1 MRLQAP
7 RFWESKGLIARV
19 LWPVSC
25 LYGAII
31 TLRVFLF
38 SLGVL
43 KSRSLPVPVIFVGN
57 IRVGGTGKTPIVI
70 ALAQAL
76 YWRGFS
82 PGIILRGY
90 RSNLAPDQSQEVFA
104 TSTAQETGDEALL
117 IAQQVGPLKIP
128 VWIGAHRHSTG
139 LGLLKKSLG
148 CNVIISDD
156 GLQHYSLSRDVARN
170 GGHDIEIVV
179 RDFRG
184 EGNGYLLPAGPL
196 RETATRPR
204 DITLDLEIASSLT
217 ANTSTRIFA
226 PNTYQVPCLMQKAY
240 QLINPKQTQDLTFW
254 KNQRVLAVAGIAAPE
269 KFFTPLRDLGLN
281 IIALPLEDHVDDSG
295 FNFDRFDKDK
305 IDVILMTEKDAV
317 KCSHLRDERI
327 WVVPLETQ
335 LPHAMMDVIC
345 EVIHRPA
352 KRS

>member
-1 MRLQAP
+1 MRHQAP

-19 LWPVSC
+19 LWPLSC
-25 LYGAII
+25 VYGVII
-31 TLRVFLF
+31 ALRVYLY
-38 SLGVL
+38 SLEIL
-43 KSRSLPVPVIFVGN
+43 KSQSLPVPVIFVGN
-57 IRVGGTGKTPIVI
+57 IRVGGTGKTPVVI

-76 YWRGFS
+76 YWLGFS

-104 TSTAQETGDEALL
+104 TSTSLDVGDEAVL

-128 VWIGAHRHSTG
+128 VWIGAHRYRTG
-139 LGLLKKSLG
+139 MGLLKKSSA

-156 GLQHYSLSRDVARN
+156 GLQHYALSRDVARD
-170 GGHDIEIVV
+170 GGPDVEIVV

-196 RETATRPR
+196 RERATRPR
-204 DITLDLEIASSLT
+204 DMTLQLQISSSLT
-217 ANTSTRIFA
+217 PIANTGIFG
-226 PNTYQVPCLMQKAY
+226 PNTYAVPCLMQKAY
-240 QLINPKQTQDLTFW
+240 QLINPKQTHDLTFW

-269 KFFTPLRDLGLN
+269 KFFMPLRDLGLEL
-281 IIALPLEDHVDDSG
+281 IELPLEDHVDDSA
-295 FNFDRFDKDK
+295 FNFDRFNKDK

-317 KCSHLRDERI
+317 KCKHLRDERI